1 MVGLGVA
8 TVTTNASSA
17 LVCMPSDTLMTMFGK
32 VPAWLGVP
40 ESSPVA
46 VLNDAHEGWFA
57 TEKVSAVPL
66 AALVVGL
73 KS

>member
-1 MVGLGVA
+1 
-8 TVTTNASSA
+8 
-17 LVCMPSDTLMTMFGK
+17 MPSDTLMTMFGN

-46 VLNDAHEGWFA
+46 ALNEAQDGWLA